1 MISISAAYLRDDIS
15 NEVLPLIRTA
25 FSCREGTWRGEARDN
40 RQFVNV
46 LFRILITGRA
56 KNTWLLTN
64 NPIVR

>member
-1 MISISAAYLRDDIS
+1 MISNSAAYLRHDIS

-25 FSCREGTWRGEARDN
+25 FSCREGIWRGEARDN

-46 LFRILITGRA
+46 WFRILITGRA

-64 NPIVR
+64 NPKVR